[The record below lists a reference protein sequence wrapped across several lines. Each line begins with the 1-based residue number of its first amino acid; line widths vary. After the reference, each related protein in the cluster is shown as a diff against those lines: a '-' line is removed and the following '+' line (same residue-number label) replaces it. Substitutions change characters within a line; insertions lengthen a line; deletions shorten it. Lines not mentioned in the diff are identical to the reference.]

1 MKRLLLTSA
10 IIICSFLASFA
21 QQATATIFSE
31 NGEKFWIVMNGQKQN
46 AAAQTNVKLTAL
58 TEPYYKIKIIF
69 EDETLGSVDD
79 DIRTVGAEN
88 EPEDVTYV
96 IKKNNKGKYVMRV
109 NSFQAAKGSTEP
121 AKDQVSVPAHADQK
135 PQQTT
140 QGGAQQTGG
149 GSVTT
154 TTTTHQTTTSG
165 NTNPNGGNV
174 GMSVNDGMGG
184 NVQFNMNVSG
194 MDLNAGGASTTTT
207 TTTHTTSTSSSSN
220 DNYSQPANNTAAPA
234 PAASNKCMS
243 PMSSTTFSNA
253 KKQVEGQS
261 FEENKLQVAKQV
273 LKANCISTAQI
284 KEMLGQ
290 FSFEKTKVDYAK
302 FAYDRCT
309 DQGDYFNLNDA
320 FSFSSSVTEL
330 NDYINSK

>member
-10 IIICSFLASFA
+10 IALCSILSTMA
-21 QQATATIFSE
+21 QQSTATFFSE
-31 NGEKFWIVMNGQKQN
+31 NGEKFWIVLNGQKQN

-58 TEPYYKIKIIF
+58 KEPYYKIKIIF
-69 EDETLGSVDD
+69 EDETLAAMDEN
-79 DIRTVGAEN
+79 IRTTGLED
-88 EPEDVTYV
+88 EPQDVTYE

-109 NSFQAAKGSTEP
+109 SSFQAAKGSTEP
-121 AKDQVSVPAHADQK
+121 AKDQVSVPAHPDSK

-149 GSVTT
+149 GTTTT
-154 TTTTHQTTTSG
+154 TTTTHQTTTNG

-194 MDLNAGGASTTTT
+194 MDMDAGGASTTTT
-207 TTTHTTSTSSSSN
+207 TTTHTTTSSSSTN
-220 DNYSQPANNTAAPA
+220 TNNSQPANNTAAPA
-234 PAASNKCMS
+234 PAASAKCTY
-243 PMSSTTFSNA
+243 PMNSGTFGNA

-330 NDYINSK
+330 NEYINSK